1 MSGVAMARMFARE
14 LLTRRHQPR
23 GPTPSSVLG
32 ADGIL
37 AAMEDGGQVD
47 GRTAAGYL
55 YHSARI
61 SQVLVGRRHCVDIG
75 CGNAMQLLQVAA
87 LNPSIRFTGVD
98 PSPVMLDGARRRA
111 ERLGLTNVDWETGGF
126 ASLLAARPG
135 RFDAAICTMTLHE
148 LPDTAALDTALQAIA
163 RAAGDAG
170 AVYIEDFARL
180 KSPASIDFFVG
191 LNAPA
196 VADHFSALYRCSLG
210 AAFTI
215 EELRA
220 AVARRLPAATLYSTF
235 LVPFLNVVKT
245 ADGELS
251 AQTRARLQEMRA
263 ALSSAA
269 RRDLDDLR
277 RFFVL
282 GGLRGDPFEAC
293 ATLTPPSPGR

>member
-1 MSGVAMARMFARE
+1 MARMFARE
-14 LLTRRHQPR
+14 LLARKHQAR
-23 GPTPSSVLG
+23 APTPSSVLG

-37 AAMEDGGQVD
+37 AAMDDGGQVD

-87 LNPSIRFTGVD
+87 LNPSIHFTGVD
-98 PSPVMLDGARRRA
+98 PSPLMLDSARRRA
-111 ERLGLTNVDWETGGF
+111 EHLGLGNVDWETGDF
-126 ASLLAARPG
+126 ASLLAAGPG
-135 RFDAAICTMTLHE
+135 RFDAAICTMTLHD
-148 LPDTAALDTALQAIA
+148 LPDTAALGTALHAIA
-163 RAAGDAG
+163 VAAGDGG

-191 LNAPA
+191 LNAPP
-196 VADHFSALYRCSLG
+196 VPDRFSALYRCSLG

-220 AVARRLPAATLYSTF
+220 AVARWLPAAKLYSTF
-235 LVPFLNVVKT
+235 LVPFLNVMKT
-245 ADGELS
+245 ADGDLP
-251 AQTRARLQEMRA
+251 AATRARLQEMRA
-263 ALSSAA
+263 ALSPAA
-269 RRDLDDLR
+269 QRDLDDLR
-277 RFFVL
+277 RFFAL

-293 ATLTPPSPGR
+293 ATLT

>member
-14 LLTRRHQPR
+14 LLARRHQPR
-23 GPTPSSVLG
+23 GPTPSSTLG
-32 ADGIL
+32 PDGVL

-61 SQVLVGRRHCVDIG
+61 SKVLVGHERCVDIG

-87 LNPSIRFTGVD
+87 LNPSIRFTGLD
-98 PSPVMLDGARRRA
+98 PSPLMLESARSRA
-111 ERLGLTNVDWETGGF
+111 ERLGVSNVDWEIGDF
-126 ASLLAARPG
+126 ASLLACAPG
-135 RFDAAICTMTLHE
+135 RFDAAICTMTLHD

-163 RAAGDAG
+163 RAAGEDG
-170 AVYIEDFARL
+170 AIYIEDFARL

-196 VADHFSALYRCSLG
+196 VPDRFSALYRCSLG
-210 AAFTI
+210 AAFTLQ
-215 EELRA
+215 ELRS
-220 AVARRLPAATLYSTF
+220 AVVRRLPQVKLYSTF

-245 ADGELS
+245 VDGDLPS
-251 AQTRARLQEMRA
+251 ATRARLQEMRA
-263 ALSSAA
+263 ALPPAA

-277 RFFVL
+277 RFFAL
-282 GGLRGDPFEAC
+282 GGLRRDPFEAC
-293 ATLTPPSPGR
+293 ATLTRPSPGR

>member
-14 LLTRRHQPR
+14 LLARRHQPR

-37 AAMEDGGQVD
+37 AAMDDGGQVD

-75 CGNAMQLLQVAA
+75 CGDAMQLLQVAA

-98 PSPVMLDGARRRA
+98 PSLLMLDSARRRA
-111 ERLGLTNVDWETGGF
+111 ECLGIMNVDWEIGDF
-126 ASLLAARPG
+126 ASLLASGPG
-135 RFDAAICTMTLHE
+135 RFDAAICTMTLHD

-163 RAAGDAG
+163 CAAGDQG

-196 VADHFSALYRCSLG
+196 VADGFSRLYRCSLG

-220 AVARRLPAATLYSTF
+220 PVARWLPGARLYSTF

-251 AQTRARLQEMRA
+251 AATRAALRAMRA
-263 ALSSAA
+263 ALSPAA

-277 RFFVL
+277 RFFAL
-282 GGLRGDPFEAC
+282 GGLRGDPFQAC
-293 ATLTPPSPGR
+293 ATLTRPSPAR

>member
-14 LLTRRHQPR
+14 LLARRHQPR
-23 GPTPSSVLG
+23 GPTPSSMLG

-55 YHSARI
+55 HHSARI
-61 SQVLVGRRHCVDIG
+61 SQVLVGRRHCVDVG

-98 PSPVMLDGARRRA
+98 PAPLMLDSAQRRA
-111 ERLGLTNVDWETGGF
+111 ESLGIMNVDWEIGDF
-126 ASLLAARPG
+126 ASLLAAGPG
-135 RFDAAICTMTLHE
+135 RFDAAICTMTLHD

-163 RAAGDAG
+163 CAAGDEG

-196 VADHFSALYRCSLG
+196 VPDRFSKLYRCSLG

-220 AVARRLPAATLYSTF
+220 AVARWLPAARLYSTF

-251 AQTRARLQEMRA
+251 AATRATLQAMRA
-263 ALSSAA
+263 ALSPAA

-277 RFFVL
+277 RFFAL
-282 GGLRGDPFEAC
+282 GGLGNDPFDGS
-293 ATLTPPSPGR
+293 ATQTRPSPGR

>member
-14 LLTRRHQPR
+14 LLARRQQPR

-37 AAMEDGGQVD
+37 AAMDDGGQVD

-98 PSPVMLDGARRRA
+98 PSPLMLDSARRRA
-111 ERLGLTNVDWETGGF
+111 ECLGIMNVDWEIGDF
-126 ASLLAARPG
+126 ASLLAAGPG
-135 RFDAAICTMTLHE
+135 RFDAAICTMTLHD
-148 LPDTAALDTALQAIA
+148 LPDTAALDTALQATA
-163 RAAGDAG
+163 CAAGDTG
-170 AVYIEDFARL
+170 AVYVEDFARL
-180 KSPASIDFFVG
+180 KSLASIDFFVG

-196 VADHFSALYRCSLG
+196 VPDGFTKLYRCSLG

-215 EELRA
+215 EEMRV
-220 AVARRLPAATLYSTF
+220 AVARWLPGARLYSTF

-251 AQTRARLQEMRA
+251 AQTRAALQAMRA
-263 ALSSAA
+263 ALSPAA

-282 GGLRGDPFEAC
+282 GGLRGDPFDGR
-293 ATLTPPSPGR
+293 ATLTRPSPGR

>member
-14 LLTRRHQPR
+14 LLARGYQPR
-23 GPTPSSVLG
+23 GPTPSSALG
-32 ADGIL
+32 PAGVL

-55 YHSARI
+55 FHSARI
-61 SQVLVGRRHCVDIG
+61 SQVLVGRQRCVDIG

-98 PSPVMLDGARRRA
+98 PSPVMLDSAMRRA
-111 ERLGLTNVDWETGGF
+111 ECLGVTNVDWEIGDF
-126 ASLLAARPG
+126 ASLLAAGPG
-135 RFDAAICTMTLHE
+135 RFDAAICTMTLHD

-163 RAAGDAG
+163 CAAGDEG

-196 VADHFSALYRCSLG
+196 VPDRFSKLYRCSLG

-215 EELRA
+215 EELRVV
-220 AVARRLPAATLYSTF
+220 VARWLLGARLYSTF

-245 ADGELS
+245 GDGELS
-251 AQTRARLQEMRA
+251 AQTRAKLQEMRA
-263 ALSSAA
+263 ALSPAA

-277 RFFVL
+277 RFFAL
-282 GGLRGDPFEAC
+282 GGLRGDPFDGR
-293 ATLTPPSPGR
+293 ATLTRPSPGR